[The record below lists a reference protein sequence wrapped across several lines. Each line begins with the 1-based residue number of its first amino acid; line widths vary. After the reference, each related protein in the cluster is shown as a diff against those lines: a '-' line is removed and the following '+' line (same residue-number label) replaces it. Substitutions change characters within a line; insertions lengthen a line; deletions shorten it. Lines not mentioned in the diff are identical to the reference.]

1 MPADQRLKDALRL
14 VLEDPDDGDESGG
27 GTERWY
33 GTTAVHPHNWE
44 TLGYADYFYRRDTIL
59 VRTED
64 VELVLRALRE
74 EPMPPEER
82 GEDQSQA
89 TREPD
94 IPDGPIIP
102 ENVAIDRMPVI
113 DGVTGL
119 VWRYGRTSR
128 SVEVAGRGTYGGED
142 FPGDPNGRYDDD
154 DSLSTPRVLGRLGQL
169 IGEVARPCHAL
180 PENGN
185 GHPCPATEPA
195 EVPTKSAGPVPPVNS
210 GICCGTTGWDGR
222 GVLVGVVDGG
232 LVEDATRRW
241 PWMAGVHGDPDPS
254 APPNGVI
261 GPYACH
267 GTFVAGCV
275 RCAAPKAEVFVKR
288 AKEIDWRKYG
298 GMAYEHEIIQR
309 MSDLLDLGAD
319 IIVCEFDGVTRLH
332 LPMHTFNAFHDR
344 RLRHLNV
351 VVVAP
356 AGNDETR
363 LPTFPA
369 AYSWVIGVGALSADG
384 NSRAHFSNFGHWVD
398 VYAPGE
404 DLVNAFAVGDYT
416 CHEDPYEQRHF
427 EGLAKWSGTSFS
439 TPLVAGMIAARMSA
453 TGENAPRAAEAV
465 MRFARSQAVMGI
477 GPVLFPHQ
485 VCGTCPAPCDDRCD
499 CSCRRTTLS

>member
-14 VLEDPDDGDESGG
+14 IVEDLEDGNESGARA
-27 GTERWY
+27 ERWY
-33 GTTAVHPHNWE
+33 DSVAVHPYNWE
-44 TLGYADYFYRRDTIL
+44 TVGYADYFYRRDTIL

-64 VELVLRALRE
+64 VELVVRALRE
-74 EPMPPEER
+74 DPGPVDER
-82 GEDQSQA
+82 GGDQSEDKPEPA
-89 TREPD
+89 T
-94 IPDGPIIP
+94 GPIIP
-102 ENVAIDRMPVI
+102 ENVAIDRLTVI

-119 VWRYGRTSR
+119 VWRYGRTAR
-128 SVEVAGRGTYGGED
+128 SVKDARPGTYGGQE
-142 FPGDPNGRYDDD
+142 FGGGPSVRPDDD
-154 DSLSTPRVLGRLGQL
+154 DPLSTPRVLERLDAV
-169 IGEVARPCHAL
+169 IGVGKATPDHAL
-180 PENGN
+180 WLCGN

-195 EVPTKSAGPVPPVNS
+195 EVPTMSVGPVPPVNS
-210 GICCGTTGWDGR
+210 GICCGTRGWDGN

-241 PWMAGVHGDPDPS
+241 PWMEGVQGDPDLS
-254 APPNGVI
+254 APPYGDI
-261 GPYACH
+261 KPYACH

-275 RCAAPKAEVFVKR
+275 RCTAPKADVYVRK
-288 AKEIDWRKYG
+288 AKDIDLHKHG
-298 GMAYEHEIIQR
+298 GTAYEHEIIQR

-319 IIVCEFDGVTRLH
+319 IIVCEFDGITRLH
-332 LPMHTFNAFHDR
+332 LPMHTFNVFYDR
-344 RLRHLNV
+344 RWRHLNV
-351 VVVAP
+351 VMVAP

-384 NSRAHFSNFGHWVD
+384 NSRAHFSNYGHWVD

-416 CHEDPYEQRHF
+416 CHEEPYELRHF
-427 EGLAKWSGTSFS
+427 EGLANWSGTSFS

-465 MRFARSQAVMGI
+465 LQFARSQAAAGI

-485 VCGTCPAPCDDRCD
+485 VCGTCPAPCHDGCD